1 MWEIKCFFGKFNINR
16 IIVAM
21 LGNLFRH
28 GSRLTNFAG
37 IMSQGLRIAPPEAPV
52 VSHIYIHTY
61 MSAPNLGSGEKLKVE
76 VNLFGFLFVSYHGV
90 MALQVIQCRDGTD
103 TGRQKSRPIKLKSE

>member
-16 IIVAM
+16 KIFAM
-21 LGNLFRH
+21 VGNLFRH

-52 VSHIYIHTY
+52 VSHIYTY
-61 MSAPNLGSGEKLKVE
+61 MSAPNLGSGENLKVE
-76 VNLFGFLFVSYHGV
+76 VDLFGFLFVSYHGAI
-90 MALQVIQCRDGTD
+90 ALQVIQCRDGTD
-103 TGRQKSRPIKLKSE
+103 TGCQKSRPIKLKLE